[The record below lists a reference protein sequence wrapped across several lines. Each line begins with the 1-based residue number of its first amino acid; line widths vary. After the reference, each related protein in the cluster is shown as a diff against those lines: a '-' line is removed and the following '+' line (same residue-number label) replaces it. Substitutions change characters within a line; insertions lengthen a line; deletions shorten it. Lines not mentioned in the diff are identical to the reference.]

1 MNRLSLS
8 PYEKQRRT
16 RSITVLS
23 LLGTFIIIVFIISMN
38 TGFMRLSPLDVLHTL
53 IGDGTHQ
60 QKLILFDFRLP
71 RIVISLL
78 VGAGFAVS
86 GCILQGLS
94 RNALAEPA
102 TLGISAGAGFAVI
115 VFISFFPA
123 TTSAPIFVL
132 PLLALIGAGL
142 TAALIYFLAYRK
154 EDGLSPTR
162 MILIGIAV
170 AAGINAIQLVLALR
184 LDPKNYQF
192 VATWI
197 AGKIW
202 GGDWRFVLALLPWIA
217 ILLPFTFY
225 KSRVLNVLNLGDQ
238 TSLGLGMRLEKER
251 LLLLAAAVALAGSC
265 VAVSGGIGFVG
276 LIAPHLARKLVGP
289 RHQVLLPACALTGA
303 LLLLTADTIGRWIL
317 QPAEIPTGIVV
328 AIIGAPYFLYLLAKS
343 KV

>member
-8 PYEKQRRT
+8 PDEQQRRQ
-16 RSITVLS
+16 RSITVLT
-23 LLGTFIIIVFIISMN
+23 LLGILIITVVVISMN
-38 TGFMRLSPLDVLHTL
+38 TGFMRLSPLEVLHTL

-86 GCILQGLS
+86 GCILQSLS

-115 VFISFFPA
+115 IFISFFPA
-123 TTSAPIFVL
+123 TTAAPIFVL
-132 PLLALIGAGL
+132 PLLALLGAGL
-142 TAALIYFLAYRK
+142 TAALIYVLAYRK
-154 EDGLSPTR
+154 EEGLSPTR
-162 MILIGIAV
+162 LILIGIAV
-170 AAGINAIQLVLALR
+170 AAGINALQLVLALR

-217 ILLPFTFY
+217 VLLPFTFY
-225 KSRVLNVLNLGDQ
+225 KARVLNVLNLGDH
-238 TSLGLGMRLEKER
+238 TSIGLGMRVEKER
-251 LLLLAAAVALAGSC
+251 ILLLAAAVALAGSC

-289 RHQVLLPACALTGA
+289 RHQVLLPTCALTGA

-343 KV
+343 KA